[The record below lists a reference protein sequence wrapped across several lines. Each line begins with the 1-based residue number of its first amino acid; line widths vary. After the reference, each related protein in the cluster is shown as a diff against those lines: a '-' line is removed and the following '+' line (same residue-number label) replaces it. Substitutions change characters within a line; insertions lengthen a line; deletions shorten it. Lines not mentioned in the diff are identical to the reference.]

1 MASTLMRMIT
11 IWTWKMKAAANSK
24 NVVRDLINH
33 EIFKLGTLTKE
44 DSCPKDC
51 KLFIGELTAYRFDGN
66 EYMKKIYE
74 NNVEKVV

>member
-1 MASTLMRMIT
+1 VEVESVTSTAMASTLMRMIT
-11 IWTWKMKAAANSK
+11 IW